1 MTPTQI
7 EYPLRTILR
16 TAVQAV
22 VGMLLSWLARYG
34 IETTDAAFEV
44 ALVDLVASAVW
55 VAGSALMAWIMT
67 RPAVAALLA
76 KTFLA
81 PQPYSPER
89 AADDALPQA

>member
-22 VGMLLSWLARYG
+22 VGMLLGWLARKG
-34 IETTDAAFEV
+34 IAATDPGFEL
-44 ALVDLVASAVW
+44 ALIDLIVSAVW

-81 PQPYSPER
+81 PQPYAPER
-89 AADDALPQA
+89 AVEA